1 MGALH
6 ERPSQET
13 STFHSTP
20 TYRTLQSACLSAMA
34 FGAWIWIMDKH
45 VVDFVLFRHVGLIL
59 LVTTIALFLMAFRRR
74 CTIVLDARDFV
85 LVRGKKQTTIPW
97 SAFTNQDSRLKLE
110 NQIFWQ
116 RLNIKAFPDGRKT
129 TLILNLIFGAGLPVR
144 EIAAIMFER
153 IKTACGRE
161 LSLD

>member
-1 MGALH
+1 MGALD
-6 ERPSQET
+6 ERPSEES
-13 STFHSTP
+13 STFHCTP
-20 TYRTLQSACLSAMA
+20 RWHTFVCACLSAMA

-45 VVDFVLFRHVGLIL
+45 EVDFMLFRHLGLFL
-59 LVTTIALFLMAFRRR
+59 LVTTVALFLMAFRRR
-74 CTIVLDARDFV
+74 CTVVLDAQDFV

-97 SAFTNQDSRLKLE
+97 SAFANEGSRLKLE
-110 NQIFWQ
+110 DLIAWQ

-129 TLILNLIFGAGLPVR
+129 TLSLDRIFGAGLPVR
-144 EIAAIMFER
+144 EISAIMLER

>member
-1 MGALH
+1 MGASD
-6 ERPSQET
+6 ERPTEES

-20 TYRTLQSACLSAMA
+20 TWHTFVCACLSAMA
-34 FGAWIWIMDKH
+34 FGVWIWIMDKH
-45 VVDFVLFRHVGLIL
+45 EVDFTLFRHLGLFL
-59 LVTTIALFLMAFRRR
+59 LVATIALFLMAFRRR
-74 CTIVLDARDFV
+74 CTIVLDGRDFV

-97 SAFTNQDSRLKLE
+97 SAFGNEESRLKLE
-110 NQIFWQ
+110 NLIAWQ

-129 TLILNLIFGAGLPVR
+129 TLSLNRIFGAGLPVP
-144 EIAAIMFER
+144 EIAAMMLER